1 MLHSLV
7 KRPSALRARRTKEKN
22 ERYIRDEHAGTT
34 MEYFFPQH
42 DQSIAILPG
51 ESNHAIHLLSSPVSI
66 ITISEEFFRYV
77 LDKRLS

>member
-34 MEYFFPQH
+34 MGYFFPQN

-51 ESNHAIHLLSSPVSI
+51 ESNHEIHVLSSPVSI